1 LKIVLF
7 LSKCTSV
14 ICMQKIQ
21 DMLVRMIRKP
31 GPRQHLGLMGMK
43 DFGRN
48 LFRTFVGLMGKMS
61 FEDQGMTTVALS
73 YISVNLPGNI

>member
-43 DFGRN
+43 DFAQR
-48 LFRTFVGLMGKMS
+48 FRTFVGLMGKMS